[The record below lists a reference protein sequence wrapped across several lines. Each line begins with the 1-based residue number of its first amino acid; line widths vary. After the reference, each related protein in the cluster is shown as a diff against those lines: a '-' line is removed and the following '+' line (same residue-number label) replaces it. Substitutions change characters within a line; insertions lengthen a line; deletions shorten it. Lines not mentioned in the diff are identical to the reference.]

1 MGLLSVVV
9 DVSMARMNVI
19 IVRVVA
25 VVVEPMTVAV
35 ITANKPNRDNDET
48 TPNQE
53 KELEPMLKA
62 STKLVHQ
69 DFRAAHVDEGSSTQG
84 VQNWRGQRSE

>member
-19 IVRVVA
+19 IVCVVA

-48 TPNQE
+48 TPKQE
-53 KELEPMLKA
+53 KELEPML
-62 STKLVHQ
+62 
-69 DFRAAHVDEGSSTQG
+69 
-84 VQNWRGQRSE
+84 